1 MNNKRGSVLVI
12 VFLVILVLAALGGIM
27 LSRSISERSLTQR
40 YTESTQAFWLAEAGV
55 SRSLKELGAN
65 FNAEGNNTWSATL
78 ALGRYSVD
86 VQQVD
91 STTRKVTSHGFVPA
105 VSSRIERIIE
115 ASVTK
120 KIPTDFYENAIY
132 SGGDVDFNGNAYTVT
147 GKVRYADQIEYS
159 SNNVNG
165 TITEDPDINPLAM
178 LDFQQLLAIS
188 EGQGNVY
195 NATRLG
201 QVKKN
206 QETYPGS
213 FWYSPPAD
221 PGDPATGVP
230 NVIYIEG
237 DLALNGNI
245 GTIGGFFVVVGDV
258 LTDPDVTQDATLNGN
273 GMVAGAIY
281 TRGEF
286 KINGGAGRLNVDGGV
301 WAGGEAELNGNADVS
316 YNKAYMDALR
326 ALNIN
331 VQAQVTT
338 WKDTQ
343 NPYAL
348 SQ

>member
-12 VFLVILVLAALGGIM
+12 AFLVILVLAALGGIM
-27 LSRSISERSLTQR
+27 LSRSISERTLTQR

-86 VQQVD
+86 VQQVN

-105 VSSRIERIIE
+105 VSSRVERIIE

-120 KIPTDFYENAIY
+120 KIPADFYENAIY

-147 GKVRYADQIEYS
+147 GKVRYANVIEYS

-178 LDFQQLLAIS
+178 LDFQQLYNIS
-188 EGQGNVY
+188 LGQGNVY
-195 NATRLG
+195 NATRLN

-206 QETYPGS
+206 KETYPSS
-213 FWYSPPAD
+213 FWYNS
-221 PGDPATGVP
+221 TNSVP

-237 DLALNGNI
+237 DLTLNGNI

-258 LTDPDVTQDATLNGN
+258 LTDPNATKDATLNGN

-301 WAGGEAELNGNADVS
+301 WAGGKAELNGNADVS
-316 YNKAYMDALR
+316 YNRTYMDALR